1 MTAPKK
7 ELAWAIFNERVGIY
21 WGSVTDT
28 RVCAILNHTEIQG
41 LTWKQCRDRGDR
53 AVKVRIEVVMEDRK

>member
-28 RVCAILNHTEIQG
+28 RVCAVLEHTDAQG
-41 LTWKQCRDRGDR
+41 LTWRQCRQRGDR
-53 AVKVRIEVVMEDRK
+53 AVRVRIELVEEGRK